1 MKNEL
6 IQRNTSYWLVKIKQ
20 FAVEMFFLL
29 YGRYDFCKYVRTLFL
44 DVGYKNSKIFSRKWS
59 NFNMSISQQVVNRD
73 LLVGYGTQLASENLW
88 QSEVRFANLR
98 NSILSEIR
106 RKEYFQW
113 NSLYCNM
120 KINQIAG
127 ESSLSCTYVTL

>member
-6 IQRNTSYWLVKIKQ
+6 IQRNSSYWLVKIKQ

-29 YGRYDFCKYVRTLFL
+29 YGRYDFWKYVRTLFL